1 MSKLN
6 TQDMTNGKP
15 WKLILLFALPLLL
28 GNALQQFYNMA
39 DTIIV
44 GNFGGA
50 TVEESSLAMAGV
62 GVSFPIFFMVSS
74 LFMGLGIGATI
85 MISQFKGAG
94 QHDNIRRTANTM
106 YSLTIVAAVPL
117 GIIGILI
124 SEPLLTLINVSPDIM
139 PHAKAYLMVI
149 MGGLIFTFGYNA
161 NAGILQ
167 GLGDGKTSL
176 LFLGISTVANVILD
190 LVFVLAFGLGALG
203 VGIATIMAQATSWLF
218 GVYYINRKY
227 PQYKIDIFKVNF
239 NKDILIR
246 AVKLGLPAGIQ
257 QMLFSVGVLTMS
269 ALINQYDD
277 SFVAGFTAA
286 NKIDA
291 FAFMP
296 ITSFA
301 NAATTFVGQN
311 IGAGK
316 MDRVKTGVKSA
327 LIMSVAVSI
336 LIAVILYPLGG
347 FFMSLFNQ
355 SPDVIAAGCEYL
367 YRILPFYWMLS
378 LTFILN
384 GSLRGAGSSLV
395 PMFSAII
402 SLWLARVPAAYLLA
416 QFVGQ
421 NDIFWCFA
429 IGWVPGI
436 LISGGYFLS
445 GKWKNKSIIKNEQT
459 VSNEV

>member
-1 MSKLN
+1 MKQKLN
-6 TQDMTNGKP
+6 TQDMTVGTP
-15 WKLILLFALPLLL
+15 WKLIVLFALPLLL

-50 TVEESSLAMAGV
+50 TAEESANAMSGV
-62 GVSFPIFFMVSS
+62 GVSFPIFFIISS

-106 YSLTIVAAVPL
+106 YSLTIVAAIPL
-117 GIIGILI
+117 GIIGIFV
-124 SEPLLTLINVSPDIM
+124 SEPLLTLINVSPEIM
-139 PHAKAYLMVI
+139 PHAKVYLMAI
-149 MGGLIFTFGYNA
+149 MGGLVFAFGYNA

-176 LFLGISTVANVILD
+176 LFLGISTVVNVVLD
-190 LVFVLAFGLGALG
+190 LVFVLALDLGSLG
-203 VGIATIMAQATSWLF
+203 VGIATIIAQAVSWLF

-227 PQYKIDIFKVNF
+227 PQYKIELFSIKFDKE
-239 NKDILIR
+239 ILIR
-246 AVKLGLPAGIQ
+246 AIKLGLPAGIQ
-257 QMLFSVGVLTMS
+257 QMLFSIGVLTMS
-269 ALINQYDD
+269 ALINTYDD

-311 IGAGK
+311 IGAGR
-316 MDRVKTGVKSA
+316 MDRVKVGVRSA
-327 LIMSVAVSI
+327 IIMSVAVSI
-336 LIAVILYPLGG
+336 VIAAILFPLGE

-355 SPDVIAAGCEYL
+355 SPDVIASGCEYL

-378 LTFILN
+378 ITFILN
-384 GSLRGAGSSLV
+384 GSLRGAGSSVV
-395 PMFSAII
+395 PMISAII
-402 SLWLARVPAAYLLA
+402 SLWLARVPAAYILA
-416 QFVGQ
+416 YFLGQ

-445 GKWKNKSIIKNEQT
+445 GKWKNKSIIKATPAQQT
-459 VSNEV
+459 

>member
-1 MSKLN
+1 LKEKLN
-6 TQDMTNGKP
+6 TQDMTQGTP
-15 WKLILLFALPLLL
+15 WKLIVLFAIPLLL

-44 GNFGGA
+44 GNYGGA
-50 TVEESSLAMAGV
+50 TAEESANAMAGV
-62 GVSFPIFFMVSS
+62 GVSFPIFFMISS
-74 LFMGLGIGATI
+74 LFMGLGIGATV

-94 QHDNIRRTANTM
+94 QLADVRRTANTM
-106 YSLTIVAAVPL
+106 YSLVIVAAIPL
-117 GIIGILI
+117 GLVGMLI
-124 SEPLLTLINVSPDIM
+124 SEPLLQLINVSSEIM
-139 PHAKAYLMVI
+139 PHARAYLMVI

-176 LFLGISTVANVILD
+176 LFLGISAVVNVALD
-190 LVFVLAFGLGALG
+190 LVFVICFNLGALG
-203 VGIATIMAQATSWLF
+203 VGIATIMAQATSWIF
-218 GVYYINRKY
+218 GVFYINKKY
-227 PQYKIDIFKVNF
+227 PQYKIDIFRIRF
-239 NKDILIR
+239 EKDILVR

-269 ALINQYDD
+269 ALINTYSE

-296 ITSFA
+296 ITSFS

-311 IGAGK
+311 IGAGR
-316 MDRVKTGVKSA
+316 MDRVKVGVRSA
-327 LIMSVAVSI
+327 VLMSVAVSI
-336 LIAVILYPLGG
+336 VIAAVLYPLGG

-355 SPDVIAAGCEYL
+355 SPDVIASGCEYL

-378 LTFILN
+378 ITFILN
-384 GSLRGAGSSLV
+384 GSLRGAGSSVV
-395 PMFSAII
+395 PMLSAII
-402 SLWLARVPAAYLLA
+402 SLWLARVPAAYLLSA
-416 QFVGQ
+416 LGQ
-421 NDIFWCFA
+421 NEIFWCFA

-436 LISGGYFLS
+436 IISGGYFLS
-445 GKWKNKSIIKNEQT
+445 GKWKNKSIISRSELP
-459 VSNEV
+459 EVQ

>member
-6 TQDMTNGKP
+6 TQDMTRGTP

-50 TVEESSLAMAGV
+50 TPEESALAMAGV
-62 GVSFPIFFMVSS
+62 GMAFPIFFMISS

-94 QHDNIRRTANTM
+94 QHQSIQKTANNM
-106 YSLTIVAAVPL
+106 YSLTIVAAIPL
-117 GIIGILI
+117 GVIGIFI
-124 SEPLLTLINVSPDIM
+124 SEPLLRLINISPEIM
-139 PHAKAYLMVI
+139 PHAKIYLMAI

-176 LFLGISTVANVILD
+176 LFLAISAVANVVLD
-190 LVFVLAFGLGALG
+190 LIFVLAFNMGALG
-203 VGIATIMAQATSWLF
+203 VGIATIMAQAISWLF

-227 PQYKIDIFKVNF
+227 PQYRIDIFKIRFDKSIVG
-239 NKDILIR
+239 R
-246 AVKLGLPAGIQ
+246 AVKLGLPAGVQ
-257 QMLFSVGVLTMS
+257 QMLFSVGVLAMNS
-269 ALINQYDD
+269 LINQYDP
-277 SFVAGFTAA
+277 SFVAGFAAA

-311 IGAGK
+311 IGANR
-316 MDRVKTGVKSA
+316 MDRVKVGVRSA
-327 LIMSVAVSI
+327 IIISVLVSI
-336 LIAVILYPLGG
+336 GIAAVLYPLGP

-355 SPDVIAAGCEYL
+355 SPDVIASGCEYL
-367 YRILPFYWMLS
+367 HRILPFFWMLS
-378 LTFILN
+378 ITFILN
-384 GSLRGAGSSLV
+384 GSLRGAGSSIV
-395 PMFSAII
+395 PMVSAII

-416 QFVGQ
+416 ELVGQ

-429 IGWVPGI
+429 IGWIPGI

-445 GKWKNKSIIKNEQT
+445 GKWKNKSIINKQQAET
-459 VSNEV
+459 GC